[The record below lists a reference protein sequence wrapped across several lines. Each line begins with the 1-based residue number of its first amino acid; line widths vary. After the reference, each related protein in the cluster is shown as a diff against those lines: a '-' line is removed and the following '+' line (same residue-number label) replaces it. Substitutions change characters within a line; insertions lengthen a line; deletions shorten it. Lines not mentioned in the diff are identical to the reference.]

1 MRHREL
7 ELKLELSR
15 ADVARLVG
23 ELPFSDLSPG
33 PASRDKICSV
43 YFDTPQHDLHA
54 AGISLRLRRQK
65 GGWLQTV
72 KAEQHIDGGLS
83 NPIELEAL
91 VVTKK
96 PDPGRIADKNLRRL
110 VQKATKGSPLRPVFE
125 TVVQRMTRRLKADDS
140 EIELAV
146 DEGEVRTRAARRELR
161 EAELELKSGS
171 TAGLLLAAATL
182 FAGQELKFSSWSK
195 AERGYRLAKGKSGKA
210 AEPQMVRKL
219 RIRRKDTCVEA
230 FSAILSSVTQQIL
243 ANRQLVLDTD
253 KRDGTHQLRIGL
265 HRLRSALRAVRPLVV
280 SPSLREFERSAR
292 DIARCVGMLRD
303 ADVLITAI
311 YTSIE
316 AVAADKRGF
325 AELYDTLVQ
334 HRQVKRD
341 AVTSALRGAGCS
353 RLQLYLALWPSML
366 AEAKTVDQPIS
377 LYARKIL
384 QRRWKKTA
392 KYGRDLNRLS
402 PERRHEMRKSLK
414 EMRYLTDFFASLF
427 QKRDTRRFIKQLK
440 RLQDAFGY
448 MNDVQI
454 ASQMRTISEQNG
466 SSQAAIATSYIL
478 GRHEAEALHVWRTA
492 GKAWN
497 KLRASPRFWR

>member
-1 MRHREL
+1 
-7 ELKLELSR
+7 
-15 ADVARLVG
+15 
-23 ELPFSDLSPG
+23 
-33 PASRDKICSV
+33 
-43 YFDTPQHDLHA
+43 
-54 AGISLRLRRQK
+54 
-65 GGWLQTV
+65 V
-72 KAEQHIDGGLS
+72 KAEQHVDGGLS

-110 VQKATKGSPLRPVFE
+110 VQKATKGSSLRPVFE

-146 DEGEVRTRAARRELR
+146 DEGEVRTKAARRELR

-195 AERGYRLAKGKSGKA
+195 AERGYRLAKGKRGKA

-325 AELYDTLVQ
+325 AEL
-334 HRQVKRD
+334 
-341 AVTSALRGAGCS
+341 
-353 RLQLYLALWPSML
+353 
-366 AEAKTVDQPIS
+366 
-377 LYARKIL
+377 
-384 QRRWKKTA
+384 
-392 KYGRDLNRLS
+392 
-402 PERRHEMRKSLK
+402 
-414 EMRYLTDFFASLF
+414 
-427 QKRDTRRFIKQLK
+427 
-440 RLQDAFGY
+440 
-448 MNDVQI
+448 
-454 ASQMRTISEQNG
+454 
-466 SSQAAIATSYIL
+466 
-478 GRHEAEALHVWRTA
+478 
-492 GKAWN
+492 
-497 KLRASPRFWR
+497 

>member
-72 KAEQHIDGGLS
+72 KAEQHVDGGLS

-110 VQKATKGSPLRPVFE
+110 VQKATKGSSLRPVFE

-146 DEGEVRTRAARRELR
+146 DEGEVRTKAARRELR

-195 AERGYRLAKGKSGKA
+195 AERGYRLA
-210 AEPQMVRKL
+210 
-219 RIRRKDTCVEA
+219 
-230 FSAILSSVTQQIL
+230 
-243 ANRQLVLDTD
+243 
-253 KRDGTHQLRIGL
+253 
-265 HRLRSALRAVRPLVV
+265 
-280 SPSLREFERSAR
+280 
-292 DIARCVGMLRD
+292 
-303 ADVLITAI
+303 
-311 YTSIE
+311 
-316 AVAADKRGF
+316 
-325 AELYDTLVQ
+325 
-334 HRQVKRD
+334 
-341 AVTSALRGAGCS
+341 
-353 RLQLYLALWPSML
+353 
-366 AEAKTVDQPIS
+366 
-377 LYARKIL
+377 
-384 QRRWKKTA
+384 
-392 KYGRDLNRLS
+392 
-402 PERRHEMRKSLK
+402 
-414 EMRYLTDFFASLF
+414 
-427 QKRDTRRFIKQLK
+427 
-440 RLQDAFGY
+440 
-448 MNDVQI
+448 
-454 ASQMRTISEQNG
+454 
-466 SSQAAIATSYIL
+466 
-478 GRHEAEALHVWRTA
+478 
-492 GKAWN
+492 
-497 KLRASPRFWR
+497 

>member
-72 KAEQHIDGGLS
+72 KAEQHVDGGLS

-110 VQKATKGSPLRPVFE
+110 VQKATKGSSLRPVFE

-146 DEGEVRTRAARRELR
+146 DEGEVRTKAARRELR

-253 KRDGTHQLRIGL
+253 KREGTHQLRIGL

-280 SPSLREFERSAR
+280 SP
-292 DIARCVGMLRD
+292 
-303 ADVLITAI
+303 
-311 YTSIE
+311 
-316 AVAADKRGF
+316 
-325 AELYDTLVQ
+325 
-334 HRQVKRD
+334 
-341 AVTSALRGAGCS
+341 
-353 RLQLYLALWPSML
+353 
-366 AEAKTVDQPIS
+366 
-377 LYARKIL
+377 
-384 QRRWKKTA
+384 
-392 KYGRDLNRLS
+392 
-402 PERRHEMRKSLK
+402 
-414 EMRYLTDFFASLF
+414 
-427 QKRDTRRFIKQLK
+427 
-440 RLQDAFGY
+440 
-448 MNDVQI
+448 
-454 ASQMRTISEQNG
+454 
-466 SSQAAIATSYIL
+466 
-478 GRHEAEALHVWRTA
+478 
-492 GKAWN
+492 
-497 KLRASPRFWR
+497 